1 MKKQCAYLSVI
12 AVCLAGPAFAQ
23 SQAVDMPAPSVSE
36 TDDAEPDW
44 YRQFTL
50 SSPSDERPIWQS
62 GPSKEVKLAWVK
74 GDKWQ
79 LSVDLTSR
87 PEDSPLPREEM
98 RAGAEFRI
106 TPRIS
111 VGGSVSVGASELDAS
126 LQQLQDEKIETGI
139 RLRSAFKF

>member
-1 MKKQCAYLSVI
+1 MRLLYVSLAAI
-12 AVCLAGPAFAQ
+12 ATCSALPAAAQ
-23 SQAVDMPAPSVSE
+23 TMPLDIGAPSPSE
-36 TDDAEPDW
+36 TEEAEPDW

-50 SSPSDERPIWQS
+50 SSPSDEAPIWQAH
-62 GPSKEVKLAWVK
+62 PSKEVKLAWVK

-87 PEDSPLPREEM
+87 PDGSPLPREEM

-111 VGGSVSVGASELDAS
+111 VGGTLSVGSNDIDES
-126 LQQLQDEKIETGI
+126 LQQFEGSEIETGI

>member
-1 MKKQCAYLSVI
+1 MRRFIAATLVTGLCAALPALAQAQPMELS
-12 AVCLAGPAFAQ
+12 
-23 SQAVDMPAPSVSE
+23 APTVSE
-36 TDDAEPDW
+36 TDKAEPDW

-50 SSPSDERPIWQS
+50 SSPSEQTPIWQ
-62 GPSKEVKLAWVK
+62 GQPSKQVKLAWVK
-74 GDKWQ
+74 GDNWQ

-87 PEDSPLPREEM
+87 PDGSPLAREEM

-111 VGGSVSVGASELDAS
+111 VGGSLTLGANDIDES
-126 LQQLQDEKIETGI
+126 LQQFKGDAIEAGI

>member
-1 MKKQCAYLSVI
+1 MRRSLISA
-12 AVCLAGPAFAQ
+12 AVLAMCTALPAMAQ
-23 SQAVDMPAPSVSE
+23 SQAAELSPPTVSE
-36 TDDAEPDW
+36 TEKAEPDW

-62 GPSKEVKLAWVK
+62 TPSKEVRLAFVK

-79 LSVDLTSR
+79 LSVDMTSR

-111 VGGSVSVGASELDAS
+111 VGGSLSVGANNVDQALEEFRKD
-126 LQQLQDEKIETGI
+126 QIEAGI

>member
-1 MKKQCAYLSVI
+1 MRLRCATVSAI
-12 AVCLAGPAFAQ
+12 ALCAAGYAAAQ
-23 SQAVDMPAPSVSE
+23 SAPAEMSAPTVSE
-36 TDDAEPDW
+36 TEEAEPDW

-50 SSPSDERPIWQS
+50 STPSDETPIWQS
-62 GPSKEVKLAWVK
+62 RPSKEVKLAWVK

-87 PEDSPLPREEM
+87 PDDSPFPREEM

-111 VGGSVSVGASELDAS
+111 VGGSVSVGANELNGAFE
-126 LQQLQDEKIETGI
+126 QLQDEAVETGI

>member
-1 MKKQCAYLSVI
+1 MRLRFVTLSALALCA
-12 AVCLAGPAFAQ
+12 AGPVAAQ
-23 SQAVDMPAPSVSE
+23 ADPSDVPAPSVSE
-36 TDDAEPDW
+36 TEEAEPDW

-50 SSPSDERPIWQS
+50 STPSDEAPIWQS
-62 GPSKEVKLAWVK
+62 RPSKEVRLAWVK
-74 GDKWQ
+74 GDKWH

-87 PEDSPLPREEM
+87 PDDSPLPREEM

-111 VGGSVSVGASELDAS
+111 VGGTLSLGANELDGA
-126 LQQLQDEKIETGI
+126 LNELQDEEIETGI

>member
-1 MKKQCAYLSVI
+1 MVNPQ
-12 AVCLAGPAFAQ
+12 
-23 SQAVDMPAPSVSE
+23 PSVSL
-36 TDDAEPDW
+36 TDTVASAL
-44 YRQFTL
+44 TL
-50 SSPSDERPIWQS
+50 LGAAKDCQSISSTSSSTWTSPAHAVTMWSSRSDEAPIWQS
-62 GPSKEVKLAWVK
+62 HPSKEVKLAFVK

-87 PEDSPLPREEM
+87 PDDSPLAKEEM

-111 VGGSVSVGASELDAS
+111 VGGSLSVGSNS
-126 LQQLQDEKIETGI
+126 FDETLAQFEGEEIETGI

>member
-1 MKKQCAYLSVI
+1 MRLRFVTVSAIALCAAGHSV
-12 AVCLAGPAFAQ
+12 AQ
-23 SQAVDMPAPSVSE
+23 VNPVDVPAPSISE
-36 TDDAEPDW
+36 TEKAEPDW

-50 SSPSDERPIWQS
+50 STPSEDAPIWQS
-62 GPSKEVKLAWVK
+62 RPSKEVRLAWVK

-87 PEDSPLPREEM
+87 PDDSPLPREEM

-106 TPRIS
+106 TPRIR
-111 VGGSVSVGASELDAS
+111 VGGTLSVGANELNGAFD
-126 LQQLQDEKIETGI
+126 QLQDEAVETGI

>member
-1 MKKQCAYLSVI
+1 MRLRIATVSAIALCAAGH
-12 AVCLAGPAFAQ
+12 AVAQ
-23 SQAVDMPAPSVSE
+23 AEPVELGAPTAAE
-36 TDDAEPDW
+36 TDEAEPDW

-50 SSPSDERPIWQS
+50 SSPSSEMPIWQTS
-62 GPSKEVKLAWVK
+62 PSKEVRLAWVK

-87 PEDSPLPREEM
+87 PDDSPLAREEM

-111 VGGSVSVGASELDAS
+111 VGGSVSVGANELNGAFD
-126 LQQLQDEKIETGI
+126 QLQDEAVETGI

>member
-1 MKKQCAYLSVI
+1 MRPRFVI
-12 AVCLAGPAFAQ
+12 ASAIALCVAGPVAAQAGPAELSPPTA
-23 SQAVDMPAPSVSE
+23 AE

-50 SSPSDERPIWQS
+50 SAPSDEAPIWQS
-62 GPSKEVKLAWVK
+62 RPSKEVKLAWVK
-74 GDKWQ
+74 GDKWH

-111 VGGSVSVGASELDAS
+111 VGGSLSVGANELNGAFD
-126 LQQLQDEKIETGI
+126 QLQDEAIETGI

>member
-1 MKKQCAYLSVI
+1 MFKRCSIFPLI
-12 AVCLAGPAFAQ
+12 AMCLAGPAFAQ
-23 SQAVDMPAPSVSE
+23 SQPMELSPPSISE

-44 YRQFTL
+44 AQQFTL

-74 GDKWQ
+74 GDNWQ

-87 PEDSPLPREEM
+87 PDDSPLPREEM
-98 RAGAEFRI
+98 RAGADFRI

-111 VGGSVSVGASELDAS
+111 VGGSLSLGANELDGS
-126 LQQLQDEKIETGI
+126 LDQLQEEKIEAGI

>member
-1 MKKQCAYLSVI
+1 MRYLYVSLAAI
-12 AVCLAGPAFAQ
+12 AMCSALPAVAQ
-23 SQAVDMPAPSVSE
+23 TQPIEIGAPTVSE
-36 TDDAEPDW
+36 TEKAEPDW

-50 SSPSDERPIWQS
+50 SSPSDETPIWQTH
-62 GPSKEVKLAWVK
+62 PSKEVKLAWVK

-87 PEDSPLPREEM
+87 PDGSPLPREEM

-111 VGGSVSVGASELDAS
+111 VGGSLSVGSNDIDET
-126 LQQLQDEKIETGI
+126 LQQFEGKEIETGI